1 MEENTFLSLGI
12 LSAVLLGIVGA
23 YVATKY
29 KPNSLS
35 LIANLAI
42 GAVGGFLFQTIIIL
56 GFGVMPP
63 ILGFLLSFTGG
74 FIVPLLVSKFK

>member
-29 KPNSLS
+29 KPNSFS
-35 LIANLAI
+35 LIANLVI
-42 GAVGGFLFQTIIIL
+42 GAVGGFLFETIIAL
-56 GFGVMPP
+56 GFGALPP
-63 ILGFLLSFTGG
+63 ILGYLLAFTGG
-74 FIVPLLVSKFK
+74 FIAPLLVSKFK